1 MGLVIDAE
9 LMEATGTAERDAAL
23 MMAERIA
30 GTNRVTLA
38 GDKGYDTRD
47 FVAELRHM
55 NITPH
60 VAQNTSRRGSAID
73 NRTTRHAGYAV
84 SQRRRKTVEEFFGW
98 LKTVAGQR
106 KTKYRGLWRVG
117 WIFTFAAAAYNL
129 VRMRTLAAL
138 AVPAAA
144 A

>member
-1 MGLVIDAE
+1 
-9 LMEATGTAERDAAL
+9 
-23 MMAERIA
+23 
-30 GTNRVTLA
+30 VTLA

-47 FVAELRHM
+47 FVREMRHM

-60 VAQNTSRRGSAID
+60 VAQNTSRSGGSAID
-73 NRTTRHAGYAV
+73 GRTTRHAGYVV
-84 SQRRRKTVEEFFGW
+84 SQQRRKVIEEFFGW

-106 KTKYRGLWRVG
+106 KTRYRGIWRVG

-129 VRMRTLAAL
+129 VRMRTLAATAL
-138 AVPAAA
+138 RAAA

>member
-1 MGLVIDAE
+1 MIENRHGLVIDTE

-30 GTNRVTLA
+30 GPNRVRLA
-38 GDKGYDTRD
+38 GDKGYATRD

-84 SQRRRKTVEEFFGW
+84 NQRRRKTVEEFFGW
-98 LKTVAGQR
+98 L
-106 KTKYRGLWRVG
+106 
-117 WIFTFAAAAYNL
+117 
-129 VRMRTLAAL
+129 
-138 AVPAAA
+138 
-144 A
+144 